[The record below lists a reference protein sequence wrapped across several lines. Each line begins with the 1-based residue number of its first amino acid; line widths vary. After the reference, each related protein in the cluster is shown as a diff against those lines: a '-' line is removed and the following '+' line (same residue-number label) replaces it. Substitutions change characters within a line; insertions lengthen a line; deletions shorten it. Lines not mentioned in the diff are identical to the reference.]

1 MFFRTLLFGL
11 FVSPLAQ
18 CSVIKRDGAG
28 IVASLNAISSQL
40 ATMNSTLDTFPG
52 GAGNTVVAL
61 QVQGEAQTLLDTIN
75 NGTKIANQTGPLSLN
90 ETVLVVDA
98 VLTLQPNIYG
108 VLNHIIAAK
117 PDFDTAVLG
126 VASAAILVKSD
137 LTNLK
142 NSTDQLFSATLP
154 KLVTDIQNLA
164 PLVQALV
171 DLYFAKAII
180 SYS

>member
-1 MFFRTLLFGL
+1 MFRSLLFGL
-11 FVSPLAQ
+11 FVASLAQ
-18 CSVIKRDGAG
+18 CSVIKRDAPG

-40 ATMNSTLDTFPG
+40 ATMNSTLNTFPG
-52 GAGNTVVAL
+52 GAGNTLVAL

-75 NGTKIANQTGPLSLN
+75 NGTKVANQTGPLDVNDSA
-90 ETVLVVDA
+90 LVVDA

-126 VASAAILVKSD
+126 LASAAILVKSD

-142 NSTDQLFSATLP
+142 NSTDQLFSATVS

-171 DLYFAKAII
+171 DLYFVEAINT
-180 SYS
+180 YS